1 MGRGE
6 SDDSSQEEG
15 EEVNQLVDES
25 EQESNQDEPMEE
37 VEPQEEEEELPM
49 YQEHYNALFSMD
61 FVETRY
67 PHVDTM
73 KALEIF
79 EDVELVLKNMHLG
92 KFFSHHMES
101 YKELT
106 CEFLAS
112 MRYHMYDEEDRAD
125 FDQGLGWITFLAKEE
140 KRMVTFR
147 QLEIFL
153 VSTMEKGLSGTSRKR
168 SSKGFGLQS
177 LKWGTL
183 PHDLKPL
190 KSGSQCLGMCTRH
203 SLTPSMQGKQPA
215 QSMKGNSSFLTWES
229 NPSSLTQAMA
239 RGLEETGQ
247 PPHRPQGS
255 EWEVPIQV
263 HTSIGWPFQ
272 ASPAQPRAHTVAR
285 GENIDFRPPVYT
297 LVGHEDELREEEPE
311 LDRAEDRAEIRA
323 EDQVQENESL
333 VEPECYYFEEYEAPR
348 MNPSVV
354 AAPKRIRLLQRFNKW
369 QGKAMDKMQKSMDN
383 AQTAQ
388 SGWPRNERSTLGQN
402 IVRPSEVS
410 AKVQNRSAAR
420 KSRPGKLL
428 PAVDHAT
435 TAYATAAHDRS
446 ARAGKQRH
454 AAAQLVSRTTHERSV
469 RPGEL
474 CHASGREISSAK
486 FSSVQPQQPTTHPS
500 GHDRSDR
507 TRSGHDP
514 IIQPIVP
521 TKKTILEKIK
531 WERNLSQDIQ
541 KSKGVSMFSNLAAS
555 DCNNCPDYDRS
566 SRTTTS
572 SPDSFQ
578 MTELKNMMAQVL
590 KGQLKHINA
599 IEGMS
604 DANED
609 PSRECMGDFS
619 NEANEEDVN
628 YIGNYGN
635 KGYNPSYR
643 PNPNMSY
650 RNPNVENPQ
659 DQVYPPRYPQQQRPP
674 YQSQGSQFQPRQGY
688 EQRSSYPPKEPY
700 ASSPNQAPPNQQG
713 GRFEGILQQIM
724 DGQKRNT
731 KEMYEKMDT
740 LFSNLNTKYDAV
752 ATHVKKLETQVTQ
765 TMEAVKRQEAES
777 KKSFCNSAAIEE
789 RFEDQVPEWMLS
801 KPTVDCMIW
810 PEENYPERESNR
822 ARKRRLFPKII
833 PKTDNSGKLC
843 LVSSKIGNCSIPTD
857 FQIVEMRESSHRPLI
872 FGTPFLSTV
881 GAIFDF
887 PNQRISF
894 NKVNKGMFFPMC
906 STKNSFVDMVQE
918 EKVTL
923 KPPQEGETEETIK
936 EDPIPKPK
944 QLAKQARSKTKAPT
958 PKPPKGS
965 TKIEDE
971 AKPRRR
977 QCAKGHS
984 WRDCLSSCE
993 SPTRYSLQG
1002 EKTWRIKDAS
1012 CLHLLLSAK
1021 PYSQAK
1027 DLKQAL
1033 HGRQPMRIE
1042 GEKGVKTQSAP
1053 NHWPRTR
1060 KSEFWPSNFQSGRPY
1075 GRAGKERLM
1084 LGRIHSIARQKPF
1097 ARHARTGKKGRDRP
1111 DFRIGTDRP
1120 CRSIRETNSA
1130 SAEISRP
1137 FEFGRPNRSTATKS
1151 IGHRPKL
1158 FSAKVSPL
1166 FIKFKPVL
1174 TNPKPT

>member
-1 MGRGE
+1 
-6 SDDSSQEEG
+6 
-15 EEVNQLVDES
+15 
-25 EQESNQDEPMEE
+25 ME
-37 VEPQEEEEELPM
+37 
-49 YQEHYNALFSMD
+49 
-61 FVETRY
+61 
-67 PHVDTM
+67 
-73 KALEIF
+73 
-79 EDVELVLKNMHLG
+79 HL
-92 KFFSHHMES
+92 
-101 YKELT
+101 
-106 CEFLAS
+106 
-112 MRYHMYDEEDRAD
+112 
-125 FDQGLGWITFLAKEE
+125 
-140 KRMVTFR
+140 
-147 QLEIFL
+147 
-153 VSTMEKGLSGTSRKR
+153 LS
-168 SSKGFGLQS
+168 
-177 LKWGTL
+177 W
-183 PHDLKPL
+183 
-190 KSGSQCLGMCTRH
+190 
-203 SLTPSMQGKQPA
+203 
-215 QSMKGNSSFLTWES
+215 
-229 NPSSLTQAMA
+229 
-239 RGLEETGQ
+239 
-247 PPHRPQGS
+247 HRPQVQAFIGY
-255 EWEVPIQV
+255 
-263 HTSIGWPFQ
+263 TSNGNFMTK
-272 ASPAQPRAHTVAR
+272 TV
-285 GENIDFRPPVYT
+285 
-297 LVGHEDELREEEPE
+297 DE
-311 LDRAEDRAEIRA
+311 
-323 EDQVQENESL
+323 
-333 VEPECYYFEEYEAPR
+333 
-348 MNPSVV
+348 
-354 AAPKRIRLLQRFNKW
+354 
-369 QGKAMDKMQKSMDN
+369 
-383 AQTAQ
+383 
-388 SGWPRNERSTLGQN
+388 
-402 IVRPSEVS
+402 
-410 AKVQNRSAAR
+410 AKV
-420 KSRPGKLL
+420 LI
-428 PAVDHAT
+428 
-435 TAYATAAHDRS
+435 
-446 ARAGKQRH
+446 
-454 AAAQLVSRTTHERSV
+454 E
-469 RPGEL
+469 
-474 CHASGREISSAK
+474 
-486 FSSVQPQQPTTHPS
+486 
-500 GHDRSDR
+500 
-507 TRSGHDP
+507 
-514 IIQPIVP
+514 
-521 TKKTILEKIK
+521 
-531 WERNLSQDIQ
+531 
-541 KSKGVSMFSNLAAS
+541 NLAAS

-609 PSRECMGDFS
+609 SSRECMGDFS

-833 PKTDNSGKLC
+833 PKTDNSGKFVC

-918 EKVTL
+918 EKATL

-971 AKPRRR
+971 AKPRRKVR
-977 QCAKGHS
+977 KPSSAKGHS

-1053 NHWPRTR
+1053 KHWPRTR
-1060 KSEFWPSNFQSGRPY
+1060 KRILAEQFQSGRPLRSSRE
-1075 GRAGKERLM
+1075 GIAV
-1084 LGRIHSIARQKPF
+1084 LGRISTCATETF
-1097 ARHARTGKKGRDRP
+1097 ARTHEPGKKRP
-1111 DFRIGTDRP
+1111 R
-1120 CRSIRETNSA
+1120 
-1130 SAEISRP
+1130 SAEILYRNGPTVPVDPGNTLGLGRNSLGQN
-1137 FEFGRPNRSTATKS
+1137 EFGRPNRSTATKS
-1151 IGHRPKL
+1151 IGHRPKTFL
-1158 FSAKVSPL
+1158 GQGTPMAKTKGNESMKKKKNPFMEPPKKQIKLGSSSSNARAAIPTSPHSIDA
-1166 FIKFKPVL
+1166 IKNMWRVQEEEKMIGHL
-1174 TNPKPT
+1174 

>member
-1 MGRGE
+1 MTKT
-6 SDDSSQEEG
+6 
-15 EEVNQLVDES
+15 VDE
-25 EQESNQDEPMEE
+25 
-37 VEPQEEEEELPM
+37 
-49 YQEHYNALFSMD
+49 
-61 FVETRY
+61 
-67 PHVDTM
+67 
-73 KALEIF
+73 
-79 EDVELVLKNMHLG
+79 
-92 KFFSHHMES
+92 
-101 YKELT
+101 
-106 CEFLAS
+106 
-112 MRYHMYDEEDRAD
+112 
-125 FDQGLGWITFLAKEE
+125 
-140 KRMVTFR
+140 
-147 QLEIFL
+147 
-153 VSTMEKGLSGTSRKR
+153 
-168 SSKGFGLQS
+168 
-177 LKWGTL
+177 
-183 PHDLKPL
+183 
-190 KSGSQCLGMCTRH
+190 
-203 SLTPSMQGKQPA
+203 
-215 QSMKGNSSFLTWES
+215 
-229 NPSSLTQAMA
+229 
-239 RGLEETGQ
+239 
-247 PPHRPQGS
+247 
-255 EWEVPIQV
+255 
-263 HTSIGWPFQ
+263 
-272 ASPAQPRAHTVAR
+272 
-285 GENIDFRPPVYT
+285 
-297 LVGHEDELREEEPE
+297 
-311 LDRAEDRAEIRA
+311 
-323 EDQVQENESL
+323 
-333 VEPECYYFEEYEAPR
+333 
-348 MNPSVV
+348 
-354 AAPKRIRLLQRFNKW
+354 
-369 QGKAMDKMQKSMDN
+369 
-383 AQTAQ
+383 
-388 SGWPRNERSTLGQN
+388 
-402 IVRPSEVS
+402 
-410 AKVQNRSAAR
+410 AKV
-420 KSRPGKLL
+420 LI
-428 PAVDHAT
+428 
-435 TAYATAAHDRS
+435 
-446 ARAGKQRH
+446 
-454 AAAQLVSRTTHERSV
+454 E
-469 RPGEL
+469 
-474 CHASGREISSAK
+474 
-486 FSSVQPQQPTTHPS
+486 
-500 GHDRSDR
+500 
-507 TRSGHDP
+507 
-514 IIQPIVP
+514 
-521 TKKTILEKIK
+521 
-531 WERNLSQDIQ
+531 
-541 KSKGVSMFSNLAAS
+541 NLAAS

-609 PSRECMGDFS
+609 SSRECMGDFS

-833 PKTDNSGKLC
+833 PKTDNSGKFVC

-918 EKVTL
+918 EKATL

-977 QCAKGHS
+977 LENLGSSAKGHS

-1053 NHWPRTR
+1053 KHWPRTASR
-1060 KSEFWPSNFQSGRPY
+1060 EGTSRARPDS
-1075 GRAGKERLM
+1075 LT
-1084 LGRIHSIARQKPF
+1084 SRQKPF
-1097 ARHARTGKKGRDRP
+1097 ARHARTGKIGRDRP
-1111 DFRIGTDRP
+1111 KFSYRNGPTVPVDPGNNARPRPKFSAKTIWPTKSLDRD
-1120 CRSIRETNSA
+1120 
-1130 SAEISRP
+1130 
-1137 FEFGRPNRSTATKS
+1137 KS

-1158 FSAKVSPL
+1158 F
-1166 FIKFKPVL
+1166 
-1174 TNPKPT
+1174 